1 MSIIIRSDEPMKLSL
16 MENNE
21 ERSVAQN
28 IALLISTKQGTCVGY
43 REYGLPMRY
52 LNKPFPVA
60 ETLIVSEIE
69 SAVEE
74 FEPRATVLSVEIL
87 QDTDNLGKPIV
98 KVEVE
103 LNE

>member
-1 MSIIIRSDEPMKLSL
+1 MSITIRSDEPVKLSL
-16 MENNE
+16 MENDI

-60 ETLIVSEIE
+60 ETLIVSEI
-69 SAVEE
+69 SAAIEE
-74 FEPRATVLSVEIL
+74 FEPRASVLNIEVLEE
-87 QDTDNLGKPIV
+87 TDELGKPIV
-98 KVEVE
+98 AVEVE
-103 LNE
+103 IDE

>member
-1 MSIIIRSDEPMKLSL
+1 MSIIIRSDEPVKPSL
-16 MENNE
+16 MENDKE
-21 ERSVAQN
+21 QSIAQN

-69 SAVEE
+69 GAIEE
-74 FEPRATVLSVEIL
+74 FELRAKVLNIEIL
-87 QDTDNLGKPIV
+87 EETDNLGKPIV
-98 KVEVE
+98 AVEVE

>member
-1 MSIIIRSDEPMKLSL
+1 MSIIIRSDEPVKLSL
-16 MENNE
+16 MENDI

-43 REYGLPMRY
+43 RDYGMPMRY

-60 ETLIVSEIE
+60 ETLIASEIE
-69 SAVEE
+69 NAIEE
-74 FEPRATVLSVEIL
+74 FEPRASVRNIEVLEE
-87 QDTDNLGKPIV
+87 TDEFGKPIV
-98 KVEVE
+98 SVEVE